1 MKGKFANNHKKI
13 GSSKNLNLPW
23 NSQVLFSENN
33 NWTQNQER
41 KTLNLKLMI
50 FLK

>member
-1 MKGKFANNHKKI
+1 MERFVSNHKKI
-13 GSSKNLNLPW
+13 DSSKKLNLPW

-41 KTLNLKLMI
+41 KTLNLELMI